1 MARMVSVQIRLPS
14 EEVNRIDSYVEEGK
28 FSSRSDFIRDAVRKA
43 EMLRSMMEMNYT
55 LRKAG
60 ITFEDLL
67 EGGSEIRRSLFGEMF
82 GGVD

>member
-14 EEVNRIDSYVEEGK
+14 NEVNRIDSYVEGGE

-43 EMLRSMMEMNYT
+43 EMLKSLMEINDI
-55 LRKAG
+55 LGKAG

-67 EGGSEIRRSLFGEMF
+67 EGGGDIRRSLFGEMF

>member
-14 EEVNRIDSYVEEGK
+14 NEVNRIDSYVEGGE

-43 EMLRSMMEMNYT
+43 EMLKSLMEINDI
-55 LRKAG
+55 LGKAG
-60 ITFEDLL
+60 ITFEDLH
-67 EGGSEIRRSLFGEMF
+67 EGGGEISRSLFGEMF